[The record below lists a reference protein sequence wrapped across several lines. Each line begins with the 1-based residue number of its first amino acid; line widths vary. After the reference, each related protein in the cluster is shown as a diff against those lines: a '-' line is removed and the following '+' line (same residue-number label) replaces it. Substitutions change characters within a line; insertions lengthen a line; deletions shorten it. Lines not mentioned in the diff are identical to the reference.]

1 MSFFAQYAD
10 DAHRCAL
17 MRIRCAS
24 ADASAWPTL
33 LDTGLPCFR
42 GQTIE
47 QLKQRLQQNASEKE
61 AAEFMVRV
69 IQQSFLNF
77 RTRAYDM
84 LQWHQN
90 QIPY

>member
-1 MSFFAQYAD
+1 MKRRFCVELWY
-10 DAHRCAL
+10 L
-17 MRIRCAS
+17 MIR
-24 ADASAWPTL
+24 L
-33 LDTGLPCFR
+33 LLLKRLEFLKILQHVLPCR
-42 GQTIE
+42 
-47 QLKQRLQQNASEKE
+47 
-61 AAEFMVRV
+61 FMVRV

>member
-1 MSFFAQYAD
+1 
-10 DAHRCAL
+10 
-17 MRIRCAS
+17 
-24 ADASAWPTL
+24 
-33 LDTGLPCFR
+33 
-42 GQTIE
+42 
-47 QLKQRLQQNASEKE
+47 
-61 AAEFMVRV
+61 MVRV

>member
-1 MSFFAQYAD
+1 MVPDDQTFASQ
-10 DAHRCAL
+10 
-17 MRIRCAS
+17 
-24 ADASAWPTL
+24 TL
-33 LDTGLPCFR
+33 GNFEQILQHVLPCR
-42 GQTIE
+42 
-47 QLKQRLQQNASEKE
+47 
-61 AAEFMVRV
+61 FMVRV